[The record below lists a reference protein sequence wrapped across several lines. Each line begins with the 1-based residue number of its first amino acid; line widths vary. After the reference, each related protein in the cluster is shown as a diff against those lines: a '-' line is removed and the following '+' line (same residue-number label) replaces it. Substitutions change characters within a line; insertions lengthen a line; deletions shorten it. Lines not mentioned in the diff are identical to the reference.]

1 MRRSCVVMH
10 DAAPFFIGIF
20 SNRYSANSAFLHFC
34 NPVKGKFT
42 FSREL
47 PFLYFSLSY
56 EYPFKNTV
64 LTCSISLSNRLRWG
78 HPVLSPC

>member
-47 PFLYFSLSY
+47 PFLYFF
-56 EYPFKNTV
+56 PIV
-64 LTCSISLSNRLRWG
+64 
-78 HPVLSPC
+78 